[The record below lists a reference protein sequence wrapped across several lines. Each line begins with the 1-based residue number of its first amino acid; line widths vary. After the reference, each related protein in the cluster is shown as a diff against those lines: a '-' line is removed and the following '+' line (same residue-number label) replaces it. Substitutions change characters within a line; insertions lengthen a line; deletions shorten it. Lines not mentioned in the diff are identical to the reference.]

1 MRCAE
6 TRFNILSDS
15 SYAKSYND
23 SDEVEVFD
31 ALVKV
36 SNLVSQKNSKMQVVQ
51 EESDYSSP

>member
-6 TRFNILSDS
+6 TRFNILANS
-15 SYAKSYND
+15 SYTKSLND

-36 SNLVSQKNSKMQVVQ
+36 SNLVTKKTSKMQVVE